1 MKERARRAHGLFQN
15 STIIFGERPAMRRL
29 VLSSLFVVVALV
41 FLYQASHAHAHEP
54 TRCGFWSSMEAGMSC
69 E

>member
-1 MKERARRAHGLFQN
+1 LANAL
-15 STIIFGERPAMRRL
+15 AMRRL
-29 VLSSLFVVVALV
+29 VLSSLFVVLALV
-41 FLYQASHAHAHEP
+41 FLYQANHAHAHEP